1 MRCLGPTSDSVK
13 RQSMEAPEAYHLW
26 FYDNLVWK
34 QRTWVGVPIQK
45 SPLDLWNYQE
55 IIFALRPDLIIEFGS
70 AAGGSALFF
79 ADVLNASQIESGK
92 VISVDVTLASLHPR
106 AKACPKIG
114 FVEAS
119 STDKLVQEM
128 LLNERRTVRRAF
140 AILDSDHGKTHVYDE
155 MTSLRPVLRP
165 GDYLVV
171 EDGNINGHP
180 VLPEWG
186 AGPFEALAQYMTD
199 YPGDYEYDRQ
209 REAAFGWT
217 FAPNGFLIRQ

>member
-1 MRCLGPTSDSVK
+1 
-13 RQSMEAPEAYHLW
+13 MEAPEAYHLW
-26 FYDNLVWK
+26 FYDNLIWK
-34 QRTWVGVPIQK
+34 QRSWAGVPIQK

-55 IIFALRPDLIIEFGS
+55 IIFALRPDLVIEFGS

-79 ADVLNASQIESGK
+79 ADVLNASQIENGK
-92 VISVDVTLASLHPR
+92 VISVDVTHASIDPR
-106 AKACPKIG
+106 AKACSKIG

-128 LLNERRTVRRAF
+128 LLNERQAVRRAF
-140 AILDSDHGKTHVYDE
+140 AILDSDHSKTHVYDE

-186 AGPFEALAQYMTD
+186 EGPFEAIAQYMMD
-199 YPGDYEYDRQ
+199 YPDDYEYDRQ
-209 REAAFGWT
+209 RESAFGWT
-217 FAPNGFLIRQ
+217 FSPNGFLIRK